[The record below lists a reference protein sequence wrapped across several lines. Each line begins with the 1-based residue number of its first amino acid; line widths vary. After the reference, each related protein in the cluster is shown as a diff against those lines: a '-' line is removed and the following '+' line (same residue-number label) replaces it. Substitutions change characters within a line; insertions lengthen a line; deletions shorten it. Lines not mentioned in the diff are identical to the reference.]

1 MKWVQKLPKGVT
13 NHETSW
19 CKEEI
24 FCYAT
29 EKRLNVTDILP
40 GIRWHYTTIYFS
52 YLGNSG

>member
-19 CKEEI
+19 YKEEI